1 MFWIIYIIT
10 IIVSYFCWR
19 LYFRYGNDVQYSPV
33 AFSIFIMFIPIA
45 NIVVPLIILLVDISE
60 KQTEGKKLLDYKKI
74 FRIK

>member
-1 MFWIIYIIT
+1 
-10 IIVSYFCWR
+10 
-19 LYFRYGNDVQYSPV
+19 
-33 AFSIFIMFIPIA
+33 MFIPIA